1 MFEDA
6 TFDSRSIQRSQ
17 APRWMLLTLTIN
29 LGIVAA
35 MIVLPLMY
43 PASLPSQLLTRALYV
58 PTAPAAT
65 AQPVTQ
71 QTSTASALPM
81 RNPYLVPTQLP
92 IITSTQP
99 VGAEPPAIDFNGGS
113 EGTTGGSVPGGSDT
127 SVFKPNPPPVV
138 HQAQPSVAKVSSGV
152 LEGLLYSKT
161 PPAYPTIA
169 RTAGISGTVV
179 LAATISKEGTI
190 VNLHVVSGH
199 PMLTDV
205 AMQAVKT
212 WRYHPYLLNG
222 QPVEVETTIN
232 VVFSM
237 AGR

>member
-6 TFDSRSIQRSQ
+6 TFDSRSVQRSQ

-35 MIVLPLMY
+35 MILLPLMY

-58 PTAPAAT
+58 PTAPAT
-65 AQPVTQ
+65 AQPVPHQAST
-71 QTSTASALPM
+71 TSASPI

-92 IITSTQP
+92 IITSTAP
-99 VGAEPPAIDFNGGS
+99 VGAAPPTIDLGG
-113 EGTTGGSVPGGSDT
+113 GTGVTDGSVPGADPQ
-127 SVFKPNPPPVV
+127 VFRPTLPSVV
-138 HQAQPSVAKVSSGV
+138 HPAQPASIPVSSGV
-152 LEGLLYSKT
+152 LEGLLYFKT

-169 RTAGISGTVV
+169 RTAHISGTVI
-179 LAATISKEGTI
+179 LAATISKDGTI

-199 PMLTDV
+199 PMLTDA

>member
-43 PASLPSQLLTRALYV
+43 PASLPSQLLERALYV
-58 PTAPAAT
+58 PVPPSAPAQQPA
-65 AQPVTQ
+65 AQQRP
-71 QTSTASALPM
+71 SAHASPIHNFYQIPIDPRPMISQEPIGDAPAPPSFDSGLPASG
-81 RNPYLVPTQLP
+81 NGDV
-92 IITSTQP
+92 
-99 VGAEPPAIDFNGGS
+99 VGATKD
-113 EGTTGGSVPGGSDT
+113 
-127 SVFKPNPPPVV
+127 VFQSNPRPVV
-138 HQAQPSVAKVSSGV
+138 HQAQPTTIPVSSGV
-152 LEGLLYSKT
+152 LEGLLYFKT
-161 PPAYPTIA
+161 TPAYPTIA
-169 RTAGISGTVV
+169 RTAHISGTVV

-190 VNLHVVSGH
+190 VNLHVLSGH
-199 PMLTDV
+199 PMLTDA